1 MKHQLLVI
9 TGKDRPG
16 IIHAATRILYR
27 AGANLEDIRM
37 SILEGQFAMML
48 IAAMTPAKRRGVL
61 GALCRLAKSWKL
73 TVFDCGLPGHL
84 RLSQPRSNLN
94 TYLVRVIG
102 RDKTGI
108 VYHVSRL
115 LARRKLNIQS
125 LESRLI
131 GSGKSRIY
139 TMLLEFC
146 APKHFKLQPLHGA
159 MLRLGKK
166 LKVEIHISSA
176 ATQLL

>member
-16 IIHAATRILYR
+16 IIHAATQILYK

-48 IAAMTPAKRRGVL
+48 IAAATPPQLRGVMRDL
-61 GALCRLAKSWKL
+61 GRLAKFWKL
-73 TVFDCGLPGHL
+73 TIFDCGLPVHL
-84 RLSQPRSNLN
+84 PRVRSNPN

-108 VYHVSRL
+108 VYHVSRA
-115 LARRKLNIQS
+115 LAKRNLNIQT

-131 GSGKSRIY
+131 GSGRSRIY

-146 APKHFKLQPLHGA
+146 APARFELSPLNREMA
-159 MLRLGKK
+159 RLGAK
-166 LKVEIHISSA
+166 LGVEIQISDSRA
-176 ATQLL
+176 QLL